1 MNVLGIVRRHARNRG
16 GGPLVAGLLACSLV
30 LVACSS
36 GSDTADE
43 TTEAGGP
50 LPVVNAAAFQDP
62 VTQAL
67 WYGITT
73 GKVTSDEV
81 EVKLNPVTIAQ
92 GLSALGTDRY
102 DMLSVSSV
110 AVGKLA
116 AQLPL
121 MTLGTN
127 FNEMGEFGGN
137 GMVVPRDSDI
147 KTFEDLRGRTVGVS
161 SLGAANTI
169 QTQLAI
175 EEATGIKLRPSGG
188 DATLVEL
195 PVAQLMSAL
204 KQGDIDAAY
213 LYFASFYAVKD
224 DPEIRDLGSPLKIF
238 DEEYG
243 FSAPVSLW
251 ATTTDLYDE
260 KGDQLHAVFD
270 LLAES
275 KQYYFDH
282 ADEINAELAK
292 TGDVDENYVPWV
304 LEDADIGNPWTAE
317 TLEAT
322 QEFFDLC
329 QAKGFMDNPPTIESI
344 AAK

>member
-1 MNVLGIVRRHARNRG
+1 MVRRHARDRRG
-16 GGPLVAGLLACSLV
+16 GRLVAGLLAGSLV
-30 LVACSS
+30 IVGCSS
-36 GSDTADE
+36 GSATAEE
-43 TTEAGGP
+43 TPQGGER
-50 LPVVNAAAFQDP
+50 PVVNAAAFQDP

-67 WYGITT
+67 WYGITS

-127 FNEMGEFGGN
+127 FTEMGEFGGN

-147 KTFEDLRGRTVGVS
+147 KSFEDLRGRTVGVS

-204 KQGDIDAAY
+204 KQGEIDAAY
-213 LYFASFYAVKD
+213 LYFASFYAVKE
-224 DPEIRDLGSPLKIF
+224 DPEIRDLGSPLKVF
-238 DEEYG
+238 HEEYG
-243 FSAPVSLW
+243 FGAPVSLW
-251 ATTTDLYDE
+251 ATTVDLYDE
-260 KGDQLHAVFD
+260 KAEQLHAVFD

-282 ADEINAELAK
+282 ADEVNAELARA
-292 TGDVDENYVPWV
+292 GDVDENYVPWV
-304 LEDADIGNPWTAE
+304 LEDADIGNPWTPE

-322 QEFFDLC
+322 QKFFDLC
-329 QAKGFMDNPPTIESI
+329 EEKGFMENPPSIESI